1 MTEFEVN
8 GVQYRA
14 STMDARRQFHVA
26 RRLSSVMSTSAD
38 AFEYTKSGNKR
49 KRSDKTAFVAALNG
63 FVDALSSM
71 PDEQLD
77 YVIDACLDT
86 VSRKDGGAWSPIRR
100 GGTMMYDL
108 DLYTQGA
115 IVYHVVRGALDG
127 FFASLPQPMRDALKE
142 ASATAMGKAM
152 ENSGD

>member
-8 GVQYRA
+8 GVLYRA

-26 RRLSSVMSTSAD
+26 RRLSSVLSPSAD
-38 AFEYTKSGNKR
+38 ALVKVAPDADS
-49 KRSDKTAFVAALNG
+49 KTSIVAAING
-63 FVDALSSM
+63 FFDALGTL
-71 PDEQLD
+71 PDDQLD

-100 GGTMMYDL
+100 GGAMMYDL

-115 IVYHVVRGALDG
+115 IVYHVVKGALDG
-127 FFASLPQPMRDALKE
+127 FFASLPETVRDTLKG
-142 ASATAMGKAM
+142 ASTAAMAKAM
-152 ENSGD
+152 QGSGD